1 MASLVLTDS
10 SQLTSDSQRL
20 VTSAAANGLQMDLQ
34 VKNNGVEQK
43 GTTLSQAHNPPDDS
57 SPMTSLVLTDS
68 SQLTALK
75 SYQTKLYIPTLNHM
89 ICKIMCLAAVTSDS
103 QLAPKKP
110 WGYCML
116 HSAPSINYHE
126 TLGVVDHS
134 PDKDPGVLAPG
145 HETTSIPKPEYQD
158 VASVQNPGYHEMLS
172 VHHPAN
178 HRPGYH
184 SMPDAGAHNSG
195 YHEMTGVH
203 NPGYHEM
210 TGAHNPRYHE
220 MLGVHSPKYHETLGV
235 PNPGYH
241 EMTGLHNPGYHE
253 ITGVHNQ
260 GYYDMSGVHN
270 PGYHDMSGVHNPGY
284 HKTAGIPNPEYHEMI
299 GVQHPGYHEMIGV
312 QHPGYHEM
320 IGAQH
325 PGYHEMIGVQ
335 SPGYY
340 ETRGILNF
348 GYGEAHDIPNLKYHD
363 MANIHNI
370 GYQDIS
376 GVSNPSYHDLLGIP
390 NPGYQDM
397 SGAHDPRHHETSGV
411 LNFGYPALPVVP
423 NLGYHQ
429 AAAVPNRG
437 YYESAAG
444 LVRPWFV
451 PEKQKGKGQGQKI
464 RHMTRIK
471 VKRKGT
477 HDPQA
482 DEGMPTKPEEG
493 TLNTNPAVVIT
504 VPEHYPEEFAQ
515 GQIVVEEEE
524 EVEERGEEMTGVHPE
539 PLDEFLEQKL
549 GAAGLDL
556 EVLEVRH
563 RLQKLDFYFGFLRV
577 MSEDCRHRM
586 LCEVLREPGRFYPL
600 SSVMEDAT
608 SFSGDYQLL
617 SSRLINTTDG
627 TRLLSYIE
635 ASFMA
640 HDRAGSCG
648 VFSHRCPTP
657 TEEMINYDA
666 LCLWR
671 EMVWWLT
678 IHVIAR
684 VP

>member
-1 MASLVLTDS
+1 MECMVKVFLKEVLNFMAVLVIFEVV
-10 SQLTSDSQRL
+10 
-20 VTSAAANGLQMDLQ
+20 VTSAAANGIQIDLQ

-43 GTTLSQAHNPPDDS
+43 GTTLSQTHNPLDDR
-57 SPMTSLVLTDS
+57 
-68 SQLTALK
+68 
-75 SYQTKLYIPTLNHM
+75 
-89 ICKIMCLAAVTSDS
+89 
-103 QLAPKKP
+103 
-110 WGYCML
+110 L

-134 PDKDPGVLAPG
+134 LDKDPGVLAPG

-172 VHHPAN
+172 VHHPSN
-178 HRPGYH
+178 HKPGYH
-184 SMPDAGAHNSG
+184 SMPDAGVHNSGYHDMTGVHNPG

-220 MLGVHSPKYHETLGV
+220 MLGVYNPRYHETLGV

-241 EMTGLHNPGYHE
+241 EMTGLHNTGYHE
-253 ITGVHNQ
+253 ITGVQNPGYHDMPGVHNPR
-260 GYYDMSGVHN
+260 YHDMSGVHN

-299 GVQHPGYHEMIGV
+299 GVQHPGYHDIIGA
-312 QHPGYHEM
+312 QHSGYHEM

-348 GYGEAHDIPNLKYHD
+348 GYGEAHDSLNLKYHD

-370 GYQDIS
+370 GYQDTS

-397 SGAHDPRHHETSGV
+397 SSAHDPGHHETSGV
-411 LNFGYPALPVVP
+411 LNFGYPALPVIP
-423 NLGYHQ
+423 NSGYHQ
-429 AAAVPNRG
+429 AAAVPGRG
-437 YYESAAG
+437 YYETAAG
-444 LVRPWFV
+444 VVRPWFV
-451 PEKQKGKGQGQKI
+451 PEKQKGKAQGQKI

-471 VKRKGT
+471 VKRKGA

-482 DEGMPTKPEEG
+482 DEGMATKPEEG

-524 EVEERGEEMTGVHPE
+524 EVEERGEGMTGVHPE

-549 GAAGLDL
+549 GAAGLEL

>member
-1 MASLVLTDS
+1 NKECSQDVLTKTATNLESEGTAINTNGSTPITRNIPTFVCQILVILDVV
-10 SQLTSDSQRL
+10 

-34 VKNNGVEQK
+34 VKNNGDEQK
-43 GTTLSQAHNPPDDS
+43 GTTLSQAHNPPDDRYLPLVTIGPYYRYNS
-57 SPMTSLVLTDS
+57 CTVPRVSATMRLLVLWT
-68 SQLTALK
+68 TAL
-75 SYQTKLYIPTLNHM
+75 I
-89 ICKIMCLAAVTSDS
+89 KILAFWPQDMRRLASQNLTWPASKILDIMKCLVSTILLITDLDTTACLTQMHTILDIT
-103 QLAPKKP
+103 
-110 WGYCML
+110 YM
-116 HSAPSINYHE
+116 
-126 TLGVVDHS
+126 TGVH
-134 PDKDPGVLAPG
+134 
-145 HETTSIPKPEYQD
+145 
-158 VASVQNPGYHEMLS
+158 NPGYH
-172 VHHPAN
+172 
-178 HRPGYH
+178 
-184 SMPDAGAHNSG
+184 D
-195 YHEMTGVH
+195 MTGVH

-210 TGAHNPRYHE
+210 TGVHNPRYHE
-220 MLGVHSPKYHETLGV
+220 TLGVHNPKYHETLGV

-253 ITGVHNQ
+253 NTGVHNPGYHDMSGVHNLGYHEITGVHNP
-260 GYYDMSGVHN
+260 GYHDMSGAHN

-320 IGAQH
+320 IGGQH

-363 MANIHNI
+363 MASIHNI
-370 GYQDIS
+370 RYQDTS
-376 GVSNPSYHDLLGIP
+376 GNSNPSYHDLLGIP

-397 SGAHDPRHHETSGV
+397 SGAHDPGHHETSGV
-411 LNFGYPALPVVP
+411 LNFGYPALP
-423 NLGYHQ
+423 
-429 AAAVPNRG
+429 AAAVPDRG
-437 YYESAAG
+437 YYETAAG
-444 LVRPWFV
+444 VVRPWFV
-451 PEKQKGKGQGQKI
+451 TKKPKGKGQGQKI

-524 EVEERGEEMTGVHPE
+524 EEEEVEERGEGTPGVHPE
-539 PLDEFLEQKL
+539 PLDEFLEHKL
-549 GAAGLDL
+549 GAAGLEL

-640 HDRAGSCG
+640 HD
-648 VFSHRCPTP
+648 
-657 TEEMINYDA
+657 
-666 LCLWR
+666 
-671 EMVWWLT
+671 
-678 IHVIAR
+678 
-684 VP
+684 